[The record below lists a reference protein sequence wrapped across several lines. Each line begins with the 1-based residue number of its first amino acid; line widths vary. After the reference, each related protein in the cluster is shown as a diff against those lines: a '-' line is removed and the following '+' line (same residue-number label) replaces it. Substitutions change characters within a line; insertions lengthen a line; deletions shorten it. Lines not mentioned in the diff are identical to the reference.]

1 MEVSE
6 QKQTN
11 SVSDSGVAEFI
22 EAVFGIDQK
31 LILKILNFTC
41 LFLALVSFTMSYIAY
56 QYNEMLHLKLL
67 LSLAVL
73 LVIFSG
79 LIFCSSMGSFPVI
92 IYLPCSPNR
101 YIPKFE
107 EFLNETNKS
116 SDENLD
122 SPPDKKND

>member
-1 MEVSE
+1 MEVNKQE
-6 QKQTN
+6 QTKP
-11 SVSDSGVAEFI
+11 VSDSGVAEFI
-22 EAVFGIDQK
+22 ETVFGIDQK

-56 QYNEMLHLKLL
+56 QYNEILHLKLL

-79 LIFCSSMGSFPVI
+79 LIFW
-92 IYLPCSPNR
+92 

-107 EFLNETNKS
+107 ELLSESNRLAH
-116 SDENLD
+116 EN
-122 SPPDKKND
+122 SNSIPDRKND

>member
-1 MEVSE
+1 MEANR
-6 QKQTN
+6 QDQTANKN
-11 SVSDSGVAEFI
+11 SNGISDFI
-22 EAVFGIDQK
+22 ETVFGLDQK

-67 LSLAVL
+67 LSLAVM

-79 LIFCSSMGSFPVI
+79 LIFW
-92 IYLPCSPNR
+92 

-107 EFLNETNKS
+107 EYLEEAARPARTGTKPVF
-116 SDENLD
+116 
-122 SPPDKKND
+122 DKKND

>member
-79 LIFCSSMGSFPVI
+79 LIFW
-92 IYLPCSPNR
+92 

-116 SDENLD
+116 SDENSD
-122 SPPDKKND
+122 PPSDKKND

>member
-1 MEVSE
+1 MGVNKQECAKSE
-6 QKQTN
+6 TN
-11 SVSDSGVAEFI
+11 NGVSDFI

-67 LSLAVL
+67 LSLAIM

-79 LIFCSSMGSFPVI
+79 LIFW
-92 IYLPCSPNR
+92 
-101 YIPKFE
+101 
-107 EFLNETNKS
+107 
-116 SDENLD
+116 
-122 SPPDKKND
+122 